1 MADHRAPVRGRKAWD
16 AASKGQ
22 KGQNVGPGMGRP
34 RIYAQCP
41 LGKTHI
47 WRVDGSC
54 RCGYGKPEGSF
65 DPDVILHDENLMESA
80 VLTNELRARARRVLV
95 GGVNSPVRAFGA
107 VGEEPLFVER
117 GSGSRLYDTAGR
129 EYLDYVCSWGAGILG
144 HAYPAVTGALRQ
156 QAALG
161 TSYGI
166 TSPLEVELAEEI
178 SRALPS
184 MGKIRFVS
192 SGTEAAM
199 SAVRLARAFTKRDLI
214 VKFEGCYHGH
224 SDGFLSQAGSGL
236 ATLGI
241 SSSPGVPEAF
251 AGLTLSLPYNG
262 LDAVDQVFTH
272 RRGEIAAV
280 IVEPV
285 AANMGV
291 VPPAEDFLA
300 GLRELTARHGALLIF
315 DEVITGF
322 RLAYGG
328 AQALYAIRPDLT
340 MLGKIIG
347 GGLPAAAYGGRPEI
361 MEMIAPQGSVYQ
373 AGTLSGNP
381 LAMRAGMAVL
391 KEIRRPGFY
400 DDLNR
405 KAARLATGLRE
416 ALRETGIAGQVNAA
430 GSLIT
435 LFFTEFNKKAV
446 TDYKTARRS
455 DTNRFAVFFRRM
467 LQRGILLP
475 PSQFEALFVSAAH
488 SDEEIDRTVQ
498 LSRECLRESADANMA
513 E

>member
-1 MADHRAPVRGRKAWD
+1 
-16 AASKGQ
+16 
-22 KGQNVGPGMGRP
+22 
-34 RIYAQCP
+34 
-41 LGKTHI
+41 
-47 WRVDGSC
+47 
-54 RCGYGKPEGSF
+54 
-65 DPDVILHDENLMESA
+65 
-80 VLTNELRARARRVLV
+80 
-95 GGVNSPVRAFGA
+95 
-107 VGEEPLFVER
+107 
-117 GSGSRLYDTAGR
+117 
-129 EYLDYVCSWGAGILG
+129 
-144 HAYPAVTGALRQ
+144 
-156 QAALG
+156 
-161 TSYGI
+161 
-166 TSPLEVELAEEI
+166 
-178 SRALPS
+178 
-184 MGKIRFVS
+184 
-192 SGTEAAM
+192 
-199 SAVRLARAFTKRDLI
+199 
-214 VKFEGCYHGH
+214 
-224 SDGFLSQAGSGL
+224 
-236 ATLGI
+236 
-241 SSSPGVPEAF
+241 
-251 AGLTLSLPYNG
+251 
-262 LDAVDQVFTH
+262 
-272 RRGEIAAV
+272 
-280 IVEPV
+280 
-285 AANMGV
+285 
-291 VPPAEDFLA
+291 
-300 GLRELTARHGALLIF
+300 
-315 DEVITGF
+315 
-322 RLAYGG
+322 
-328 AQALYAIRPDLT
+328 
-340 MLGKIIG
+340 
-347 GGLPAAAYGGRPEI
+347 